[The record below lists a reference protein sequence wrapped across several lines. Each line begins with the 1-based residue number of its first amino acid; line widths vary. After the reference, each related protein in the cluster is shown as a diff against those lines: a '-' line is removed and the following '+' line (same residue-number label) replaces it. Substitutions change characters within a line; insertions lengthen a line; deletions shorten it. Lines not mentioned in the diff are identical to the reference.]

1 MEVITMK
8 KKLICLIIV
17 LIVLVPFCYGCAQQ
31 SSDDNSLTAKSDSV
45 TITTYNS
52 ADFQSKASEAEKW
65 LKNNANT
72 EEAENSQ
79 RYEND
84 ILAIGDST
92 YISLCCFETD
102 GMVDRFRY
110 VVEKYKKDGK
120 TVIYNTFFSYD
131 TCPFTLIKDESN
143 IILYFMGLD
152 IASWAT
158 WGDSGKI
165 IVAYENGEAEIIEY
179 SFSEDTATVAAN
191 NGNDEEKCRCEFMH
205 LLKNN
210 EIASVIAISAPQ
222 EIKYGGV
229 TTRLF
234 SFDDNLTPISAY
246 VINSDGAF
254 EEKYYN

>member
-1 MEVITMK
+1 MIK
-8 KKLICLIIV
+8 KKLFFLILAIIMIIP
-17 LIVLVPFCYGCAQQ
+17 LGSGCTKQ
-31 SSDDNSLTAKSDSV
+31 SPDDNSSTAKSDSV

-72 EEAENSQ
+72 EEAESSQ

-110 VVEKYKKDGK
+110 VVEKYKKDEK

-152 IASWAT
+152 IASLAT

-179 SFSEDTATVAAN
+179 SFSEDTETEVAN
-191 NGNDEEKCRCEFMH
+191 NGLDKKKCRCEFMH

-210 EIASVIAISAPQ
+210 KIASVIAISAPQ
-222 EIKYGGV
+222 EIKYGGT

-234 SFDDNLTPISAY
+234 RFDDNLTPISATA
-246 VINSDGAF
+246 INMEGMY
-254 EEKYYN
+254 EEKYFPNN

>member
-1 MEVITMK
+1 MIK
-8 KKLICLIIV
+8 KKLFFLILAIIMIIP
-17 LIVLVPFCYGCAQQ
+17 LGSGCTKQ
-31 SSDDNSLTAKSDSV
+31 SPDDNSSTAKSDSV

-72 EEAENSQ
+72 EEAESSQ

-110 VVEKYKKDGK
+110 VVEKYKKDEK

-152 IASWAT
+152 IASLAT
-158 WGDSGKI
+158 
-165 IVAYENGEAEIIEY
+165 
-179 SFSEDTATVAAN
+179 
-191 NGNDEEKCRCEFMH
+191 
-205 LLKNN
+205 
-210 EIASVIAISAPQ
+210 
-222 EIKYGGV
+222 
-229 TTRLF
+229 
-234 SFDDNLTPISAY
+234 
-246 VINSDGAF
+246 
-254 EEKYYN
+254 